1 MNRLTRSFSFAWQ
14 GLKYCF
20 TREPNFRIH
29 IFISVVA
36 VLLAIFLNVSAIEWM
51 VIALCIAMVLSLEII
66 NTAIENICNI
76 VYKEQHSGIKTIKDL
91 AAGAVLLGA
100 LLAAVCGTIIFLP
113 KIITYLKPITE
124 S

>member
-20 TREPNFRIH
+20 SREPNFRIH
-29 IFISVVA
+29 VFISGIT
-36 VLLAIFLNVSAIEWM
+36 VLMAIFFQVSGIEWM
-51 VIALCIAMVLSLEII
+51 VIALCTAMVLSLEMI
-66 NTAIENICNI
+66 NTAIEKICNI
-76 VYKEQHSGIKTIKDL
+76 VHKEQHPGIKMIKDL

-100 LLAAVCGTIIFLP
+100 FLAAVCGTIIFLP
-113 KIITYLKPITE
+113 RIITYLKSITG